1 MHAALRHHVASCNI
15 QHLMQHVLSVAQTIQ
30 KPTGDV
36 YKNDTEILTLTT
48 FILSLRHE
56 WVPRVKP
63 YHP

>member
-36 YKNDTEILTLTT
+36 YKNDTEILTLRT

-56 WVPRVKP
+56 
-63 YHP
+63 